1 MQLGDLLPH
10 LSRLV
15 PIMERALSSNRPD
28 PAGAELI
35 NEFKAG
41 IADLNDS
48 QASILSHLH
57 EQTLHLGMVEEEV
70 RLAREAAM
78 RSDQKLAVLEKR
90 LARVNNWALIASI
103 VIAILL
109 LAILFLVVRIASH
122 S

>member
-1 MQLGDLLPH
+1 M
-10 LSRLV
+10 V
-15 PIMERALSSNRPD
+15 
-28 PAGAELI
+28 

-57 EQTLHLGMVEEEV
+57 EQTIHLGVVEEEV

-78 RSDQKLAVLEKR
+78 RSDQKLSVLEKR
-90 LARVNNWALIASI
+90 LARVNNWVLIASL

-109 LAILFLVVRIASH
+109 LAILFLVTRIASH